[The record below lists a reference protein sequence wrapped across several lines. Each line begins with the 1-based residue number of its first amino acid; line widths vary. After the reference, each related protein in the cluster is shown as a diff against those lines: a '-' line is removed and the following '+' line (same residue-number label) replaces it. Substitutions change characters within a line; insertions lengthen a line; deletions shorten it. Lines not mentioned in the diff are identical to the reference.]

1 MNLVKFC
8 STFPWVYRMPRA
20 GSRWAWLMLYHHV
33 EATGKPAGH
42 LSWKEERIEELARQ
56 FKVNPEHIMDVLVYA
71 IGSGDVTYDATTNC
85 MVIKQLTEP
94 AALSES
100 THRVRRHRQEKR
112 KQKPGDNPAVPAF
125 MVKDALITKQ
135 ELRDAG
141 LTTPK
146 AFSRSWAK
154 GMNMMAAEGYKDPHG
169 MLMRSYKHSK
179 KKVPCVMTWLNH
191 FVSRHVKQEI
201 DLTEGL

>member
-1 MNLVKFC
+1 MKVEDFEK
-8 STFPWVYRMPRA
+8 TFPWLEHMPRS
-20 GSRWAWLMLYHHV
+20 GSRWAWLKLYNHV
-33 EATGKPAGH
+33 KAKGQPAGH
-42 LSWKEERIEELARQ
+42 LPWKTDRIQEMAFIL
-56 FKVNPEHIMDVLVYA
+56 KVTPVHVMDAIIYA
-71 IGSGDVTYDATTNC
+71 LGSGALTYDAKTQS

-112 KQKPGDNPAVPAF
+112 KQNPGDNPAVPAF

-135 ELRDAG
+135 ELREAG